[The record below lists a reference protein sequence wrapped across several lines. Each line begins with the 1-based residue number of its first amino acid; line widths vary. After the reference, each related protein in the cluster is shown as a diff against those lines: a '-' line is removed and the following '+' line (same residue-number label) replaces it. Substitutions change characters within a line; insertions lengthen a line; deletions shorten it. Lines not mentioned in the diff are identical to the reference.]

1 MRLEGCRRPQLEESS
16 PSFLGSLNFYY
27 YAPNVHFFLLQEM
40 TGGTSSKADPS
51 TVGIEWAL
59 QVLRQHP
66 KVMHH
71 LREELMANLGMDH
84 RVEETDIA
92 ELPYL
97 QAVVKELFRLH
108 PPSPFSFAH
117 ESSDDFYQLFGFEVQ
132 PRTQVFVNIYAL
144 QRDPIMWVN
153 PDEFDPTRFV
163 CRPEVDMGGQHYQ
176 LLPFGAGRRQCPGTK
191 LATTFVQLG
200 LARLLQHVDSSA

>member
-1 MRLEGCRRPQLEESS
+1 
-16 PSFLGSLNFYY
+16 
-27 YAPNVHFFLLQEM
+27 M

-200 LARLLQHVDSSA
+200 LARFLQHVDSSA